1 MKLLILL
8 SLSTSIAF
16 SQTKTPI
23 VQESGDCSVNIRG
36 NNSTASLI
44 GTAVDPKLAEQVGAI
59 LNGTRR
65 NQNAAKEISEKL
77 DLILKQINK
86 EADHPN

>member
-1 MKLLILL
+1 
-8 SLSTSIAF
+8 
-16 SQTKTPI
+16 
-23 VQESGDCSVNIRG
+23 VNIRG